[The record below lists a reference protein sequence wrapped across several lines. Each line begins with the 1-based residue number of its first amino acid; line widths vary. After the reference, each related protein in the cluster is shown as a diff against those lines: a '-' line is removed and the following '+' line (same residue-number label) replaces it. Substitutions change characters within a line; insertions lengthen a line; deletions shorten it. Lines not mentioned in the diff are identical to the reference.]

1 MLALC
6 VTKSHQ
12 NWDVIGV
19 IGKRPT
25 QLNVFDFRAVTH
37 EIIRVWMQT
46 FAVEC
51 GHVFFRNFRANVNI
65 FVVKTG

>member
-1 MLALC
+1 MLAFC
-6 VTKSHQ
+6 VAQCDQ
-12 NWDVIGV
+12 NGDVIGV

-37 EIIRVWMQT
+37 EIIRVWMQA
-46 FAVEC
+46 FAVKC